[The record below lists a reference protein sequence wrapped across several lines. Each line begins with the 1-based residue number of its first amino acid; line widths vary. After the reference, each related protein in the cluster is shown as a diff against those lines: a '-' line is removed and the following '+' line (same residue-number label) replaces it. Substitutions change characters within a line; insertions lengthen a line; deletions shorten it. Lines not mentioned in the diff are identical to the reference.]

1 MRYNAPQFAPTF
13 PERVK
18 EGKRQFVKE
27 HRYMGFLASPVC
39 FVILMAHRFAM
50 LFFNRAKK
58 LSGIVLVSAAF
69 AVTSSFA
76 FPVLTMRSG
85 FVSLDAGRQV
95 MAAGSETASAAAGMS
110 ENPQA
115 GESSVDFADEIRG
128 NVDELVDV
136 SLLDADGGDDAA
148 SQEEAGEAESFVS
161 GDESGLIMDDAVY
174 SIDELIDMNGREW
187 MLSDEEEADRDSGF
201 DPADWRLTLLN
212 KQHPIPEDYSFELET
227 FSESMRCDK
236 RIVRRL
242 LDMIY
247 TARDDGVSLIP
258 CSPYRTHSHQTELFD
273 RKIDRYMDAGYSYMD
288 SFTRAAQ
295 AVTVPGTSE
304 HEVGLAIDFI
314 TENYSQ
320 LNEGFA
326 DTAAGAWLRER
337 SPEFGFILRYPKGKE
352 DITGIEYEPWHFRY
366 VGRDAATIITQE
378 GLCLEEFWDRY
389 IYR

>member
-18 EGKRQFVKE
+18 ESKRRFVKE
-27 HRYMGFLASPVC
+27 HRYIGFLASPVC
-39 FVILMAHRFAM
+39 AVILLAHRFAM

-58 LSGIVLVSAAF
+58 LSGIALVSAAF

-76 FPVLTMRSG
+76 FPVLTMSSG

-95 MAAGSETASAAAGMS
+95 MAAEPGAAAATEGIS
-110 ENPQA
+110 GRPQA
-115 GESSVDFADEIRG
+115 EESSVEFADENAG
-128 NVDELVDV
+128 SVEDLVDI
-136 SLLDADGGDDAA
+136 SLLDADGADEDGLMTDPD
-148 SQEEAGEAESFVS
+148 SYVS
-161 GDESGLIMDDAVY
+161 GDESGLIMEDVY
-174 SIDELIDMNGREW
+174 SIDELIDLNGREW

-201 DPADWRLTLLN
+201 DPDDWRLTLLN
-212 KQHPIPEDYSFELET
+212 KQHPIPEDYTFELET
-227 FSESMRCDK
+227 FNESMRCDK
-236 RIVRRL
+236 RIVGRL

-314 TENYSQ
+314 TEGYSQ
-320 LNEGFA
+320 LNEGFE
-326 DTAAGAWLRER
+326 DTAAGKWLKER